1 MNSYTA
7 FLSKVENLY
16 LWQAD
21 DTYNTTLSFSGNSE
35 LRLLDRLCNVLYRVG
50 SSDSSLSVIWR
61 RAVIIM
67 DTKTLAEYLAEKL
80 GIDVDD
86 VIDAIEHFTN

>member
-1 MNSYTA
+1 
-7 FLSKVENLY
+7 
-16 LWQAD
+16 
-21 DTYNTTLSFSGNSE
+21 
-35 LRLLDRLCNVLYRVG
+35 
-50 SSDSSLSVIWR
+50 LSVIWR

-86 VIDAIEHFTN
+86 VIDAIEQFTN